1 MQGLRCVCLLMDPL
15 SSSDGA
21 HEALFH
27 ARARKDISRCCQT
40 LQYDQVFH
48 NLSYFLL
55 KPQLSSYIKTS
66 ASIKEKDNPHPKK
79 KKKSRTPNQTK
90 KSRQS
95 NNETL
100 QKPPPLFRHTVLKAR
115 LQVLNPRALLCLL
128 RTLQEPVRT
137 TLRLLPVFNLS
148 QWAR

>member
-79 KKKSRTPNQTK
+79 KKKKVELQIKQKRASRATMK
-90 KSRQS
+90 R
-95 NNETL
+95 
-100 QKPPPLFRHTVLKAR
+100 FRNHLHFSDTR
-115 LQVLNPRALLCLL
+115 
-128 RTLQEPVRT
+128 
-137 TLRLLPVFNLS
+137 F
-148 QWAR
+148 